1 MAIYRFRGIKYSTK
15 YLLYFTCTRK
25 VKHSYMRETIN
36 KILKTIST
44 LLVAVMV
51 ILALLLVGPRAVGMQ
66 VFVVLSGSMEPTYQ
80 TGSVIY
86 VKDVDPM
93 TLTEGDPVTFRAAE
107 DTIVTHRIIEVIP
120 DDTDPNNQYFRTKG
134 DANEVEDGGVTAC
147 EYVVGKPVFTVP
159 HLGYLAAYIQEPP
172 GTYIAISA
180 AAAMMLIVLLID
192 TFTEDK
198 EAEAQK
204 QAAKKAKN
212 KRRKKADEDTSADEL
227 NMVTDSPIDESAEKN
242 TL

>member
-1 MAIYRFRGIKYSTK
+1 
-15 YLLYFTCTRK
+15 
-25 VKHSYMRETIN
+25 MRENIN

-86 VKDVDPM
+86 VKEIDPM
-93 TLTEGDPVTFRAAE
+93 TLKEGDPVTFRAAE

-120 DDTDPNNQYFRTKG
+120 DDENPNNKYFRTKG

-147 EYVVGKPVFTVP
+147 DYIVGKPVFTVP
-159 HLGYLAAYIQEPP
+159 QLGYLAAYIQEPP
-172 GTYIAISA
+172 GMYIAVSV
-180 AAAMMLIVLLID
+180 AAAMMLMVLLID
-192 TFTEDK
+192 SFTEDK
-198 EAEAQK
+198 EAAARVEAENKAKKEAKK
-204 QAAKKAKN
+204 QAKLVAKTSVQQE
-212 KRRKKADEDTSADEL
+212 KRKDDEAANEEH
-227 NMVTDSPIDESAEKN
+227 V
-242 TL
+242 

>member
-1 MAIYRFRGIKYSTK
+1 MAISRFRGIKYSTK

-134 DANEVEDGGVTAC
+134 DANEVEDGGLTAC
-147 EYVVGKPVFTVP
+147 QYVVGKPVFTVP
-159 HLGYLAAYIQEPP
+159 QLGYLAAYIQEPP

-180 AAAMMLIVLLID
+180 AAAMMLVVLLID
-192 TFTEDK
+192 SFTEDK
-198 EAEAQK
+198 EA
-204 QAAKKAKN
+204 AARKEEEKKAK
-212 KRRKKADEDTSADEL
+212 KLAKKQAKGKKSGEGDSTVPQDENSA
-227 NMVTDSPIDESAEKN
+227 T
-242 TL
+242 

>member
-1 MAIYRFRGIKYSTK
+1 MT
-15 YLLYFTCTRK
+15 
-25 VKHSYMRETIN
+25 TI
-36 KILKTIST
+36 
-44 LLVAVMV
+44 LVAIVV
-51 ILALLLVGPRAVGMQ
+51 LLAILLVGPRLVGMQ

-147 EYVVGKPVFTVP
+147 DYIVGKPVFTIP
-159 HLGYLAAYIQEPP
+159 QLGYLAAYIQEPP
-172 GTYIAISA
+172 GMYVAISA
-180 AAAMMLIVLLID
+180 AAGMMLLVLLID
-192 TFTEDK
+192 SFTEDK
-198 EAEAQK
+198 EASARKEEE
-204 QAAKKAKN
+204 KKAKKVAKKQAKEN
-212 KRRKKADEDTSADEL
+212 KET
-227 NMVTDSPIDESAEKN
+227 
-242 TL
+242 